1 MQVNV
6 QGAGEFLDVTV
17 SGRTEIRIQVS
28 LPCKSDALGL
38 MAEIF
43 ASGARTETCTSEA
56 YL

>member
-6 QGAGEFLDVTV
+6 QGAGEFLDVAV
-17 SGRTEIRIQVS
+17 GGRAEIRTQAS

-43 ASGARTETCTSEA
+43 ASGARIETCASEA